1 MHPNS
6 IHQLILKLTLLALI
20 VTTAPQMFSQVVPA
34 IKGNGLPLK
43 LGGGYSYYDV
53 DWAHS
58 RMGGYTLWA
67 DVRPPFLPH
76 ILNGLNIEIEGR
88 DIRWN
93 TGDKPPGF
101 RQVVGS
107 GGVMYEWHHYR
118 NFRPYVKGLMGFG
131 SIYFGECLA
140 LCSTTPYTHDT
151 RTVYAPGGGVEYRAF
166 RSIWVRGD
174 WEYQFWPQLTG
185 NTYLNPQGFTI
196 GAVYDFSRRSGR

>member
-1 MHPNS
+1 
-6 IHQLILKLTLLALI
+6 
-20 VTTAPQMFSQVVPA
+20 
-34 IKGNGLPLK
+34 
-43 LGGGYSYYDV
+43 
-53 DWAHS
+53 
-58 RMGGYTLWA
+58 
-67 DVRPPFLPH
+67 
-76 ILNGLNIEIEGR
+76 
-88 DIRWN
+88 
-93 TGDKPPGF
+93 
-101 RQVVGS
+101 
-107 GGVMYEWHHYR
+107 MYEWHHYR